1 MTNSEVSSTLDH
13 AHLLMT
19 RDRRAMTVV
28 REKGLV
34 IEAIL
39 LHNKVALTTYDA
51 LTGVPYGAI
60 ELPLSAFDEML
71 DMVIACA

>member
-1 MTNSEVSSTLDH
+1 
-13 AHLLMT
+13 
-19 RDRRAMTVV
+19 MTVV